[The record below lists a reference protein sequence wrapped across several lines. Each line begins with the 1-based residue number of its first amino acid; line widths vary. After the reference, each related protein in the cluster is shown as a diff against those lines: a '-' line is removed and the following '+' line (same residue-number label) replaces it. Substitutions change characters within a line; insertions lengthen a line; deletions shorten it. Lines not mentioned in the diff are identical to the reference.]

1 MSGKQKQW
9 SQERKTSKSKIELED
24 IKIEN
29 VTEFT
34 YLGSLLTHDNDWS
47 KEIGRRIGRATGVM
61 AEFKNVWK
69 SKDISIKAKRDIMVI
84 CVISIVL
91 YACETWTLKKKDK
104 NKLMAFEMRCYRRI
118 LNVRWQKISRM
129 TK

>member
-34 YLGSLLTHDNDWS
+34 YLGSLLTHGNDWS
-47 KEIGRRIGRATGVM
+47 KEIGRATGVM

-69 SKDISIKAKRDIMVI
+69 SKDISIKTKRDIMVI
-84 CVISIVL
+84 CVISVVL

-104 NKLMAFEMRCYRRI
+104 N
-118 LNVRWQKISRM
+118 
-129 TK
+129 